1 MRIFTSLP
9 SIVFN
14 RISRKYGVR
23 ILALKH
29 LKILLTAFKVASKF
43 TDKYKTIELMM
54 FTDCKS
60 SQSEDLF
67 IYLLIMGLFDPNFS
81 NSQMITVEQTLTV
94 KQICE
99 EHLSKDS
106 QVYVGPWW

>member
-1 MRIFTSLP
+1 MRMFTSLP
-9 SIVFN
+9 NIVFN

-29 LKILLTAFKVASKF
+29 LKILLTAFKVAAKF

-60 SQSEDLF
+60 PQSEDLF
-67 IYLLIMGLFDPNFS
+67 IYLLIMGLFDPSFS
-81 NSQMITVEQTLTV
+81 NSQMITLEQSLTL

-106 QVYVGPWW
+106 QVYVGSGW